1 MITQL
6 VEQQS
11 LEHLEKMAGSLA
23 EERLTLASRAHD
35 SNDVGQS
42 WRQLN
47 VMATRATKHLTART

>member
-35 SNDVGQS
+35 SNYVGQS
-42 WRQLN
+42 WR
-47 VMATRATKHLTART
+47 